1 MVVSLFVRP
10 LARAMVLVSLL
21 GLAGCVAPQ
30 TRALRAQPVATAP
43 AMLQDVPFFPQADYQ
58 CGPAALASMLTWSG
72 NAVTPDKLVPEIYV
86 PGRKGSF
93 GVEMFASA
101 RRHGRLMYPLAPALG
116 SLLTALEQG
125 YPVLVLQNNGLAIYP
140 VWHFAV
146 VIGADRQQ
154 EKVWLHSGRTERLEV
169 DFSTFERTW
178 ARGGYWAAL
187 VFDPSAF
194 PDSLDPPAV
203 IRELALMEKGGA
215 VKEAQAGFARVVIT
229 WPQQKTGW
237 LGLASS
243 SMKLGDLKLAESTL
257 RELVRRQPQY
267 GAGLNN
273 LADLLLKTG
282 RPAEALPFAER
293 AVALLDIPATRATL
307 AAAHA
312 AVAVQ
317 PEPAAE
323 PAEAH

>member
-10 LARAMVLVSLL
+10 LARAMVIVTLL

-30 TRALRAQPVATAP
+30 TRALRAEPVATAP

-154 EKVWLHSGRTERLEV
+154 EKIWLHSGRTERLEL

-178 ARGGYWAAL
+178 ARGGHWATL
-187 VFDPSAF
+187 VFDPSTF

-243 SMKLGDLKLAESTL
+243 SMQLGDLKLAESTL

-312 AVAVQ
+312 AVAAQ